1 MPRPVGFTVKSMCRE
16 QDRYLCST
24 TSDLLPGPSWKDS
37 LEREA
42 DHNMYSPVDSVAMPG
57 VKANLHTHMSPY
69 IDYLTWE
76 GHGCDS
82 HCQVLRA

>member
-1 MPRPVGFTVKSMCRE
+1 
-16 QDRYLCST
+16 
-24 TSDLLPGPSWKDS
+24 
-37 LEREA
+37 
-42 DHNMYSPVDSVAMPG
+42 MYSPVDSVAMPG